1 MQALNIFFILF
12 LTALALSADEYDED
26 VDEAVIDKLKIEATH
41 DIERLRSFKKEV
53 ENNRIF
59 ANEREKGLGEYLED
73 QEKWDLIRE
82 RGLREYIKQK
92 KPVADM
98 DENSDEYKTDLKEKQ
113 KAQARYESSRE
124 NHVRTR
130 NKIHSQIPK
139 SLSAL
144 EEEELQIF
152 VDRPRFDIRKK
163 RSNKWVSGAGKS
175 GTMASTPG
183 FQNMAPPPAINDFVQ
198 PPPPPDF
205 PAAPAPYEGFEE
217 LPPPPMYDSNMNTSV
232 PYDPSFGG
240 EMSIPPPPPPPP
252 DYNF

>member
-1 MQALNIFFILF
+1 MQTLNLVFILF
-12 LTALALSADEYDED
+12 LATLAYSADEYDED
-26 VDEAVIDKLKIEATH
+26 VIDKLKIEANH
-41 DIERLRSFKKEV
+41 DVERLKSFRSEV
-53 ENNRIF
+53 ENDRIF
-59 ANEREKGLGEYLED
+59 ANEREKGLGEHLED

-82 RGLREYIKQK
+82 RGLREYAKQK
-92 KPVADM
+92 RPVSGM
-98 DENSDEYKTDLKEKQ
+98 DEASDEYKIDQKEKQ
-113 KAQARYESSRE
+113 KAAARYETSRE
-124 NHVRTR
+124 THVRTR

-152 VDRPRFDIRKK
+152 VKRPRFDIRKK
-163 RSNKWVSGAGKS
+163 RINKWAAGSGKS
-175 GTMASTPG
+175 GPPVSTPG
-183 FQNMAPPPAINDFVQ
+183 FQNMAPPPAINDFV

-217 LPPPPMYDSNMNTSV
+217 LPPPPMYDSNMNTGV

-240 EMSIPPPPPPPP
+240 EMAIPPPPPPPP

>member
-1 MQALNIFFILF
+1 MGFAL
-12 LTALALSADEYDED
+12 LASENDYDED
-26 VDEAVIDKLKIEATH
+26 VVDEEVVDKLKIEANH
-41 DIERLRSFKKEV
+41 DVERLKSFRREV

-59 ANEREKGLGEYLED
+59 GNEREKGLGEYLED

-82 RGLREYIKQK
+82 RGLREYLKFK
-92 KPVADM
+92 APAADM
-98 DENSDEYKTDLKEKQ
+98 DENSDEYKKDQKEKQ
-113 KAQARYESSRE
+113 IAENRYEKSRE
-124 NHVRTR
+124 IHVRTR

-139 SLSAL
+139 NLTAL
-144 EEEELQIF
+144 ETEELQIF
-152 VDRPRFDIRKK
+152 VDRPRFDVRNKRK
-163 RSNKWVSGAGKS
+163 NKWATGTGKS
-175 GTMASTPG
+175 GSGGSTAAAPG
-183 FQNMAPPPAINDFVQ
+183 FQNTAPPPAINDFVP

-240 EMSIPPPPPPPP
+240 EMAIPPPPPPPP